1 MTKNFDKNE
10 YTKKYLKEQMTK
22 KAIRFN
28 KNNDEDMKLLDYLE
42 DIPYTRNVSM
52 NKYLKDLIKKDMIE
66 HEKD

>member
-42 DIPYTRNVSM
+42 DIPYTRGVSM
-52 NKYLKDLIKKDMIE
+52 NKYLKNLIKKDMAE